1 MNIIEQL
8 MVEHVAL
15 RLRFHLATQSATESI
30 YEVEDFVR
38 NCHAKIE
45 DEIVFPKLRD
55 IPEAKQNL
63 SRLEADH
70 RMIDTIGDQIK
81 LRTAQGELEILRKRI
96 SLYMN
101 TIESHNASEESLV
114 FPYWKVSDSEEIE
127 ATRRARSVIESFGLD
142 RYLSITGISSKLL
155 ERVH

>member
-15 RLRFHLATQSATESI
+15 RVHFHFDSDKSDSI
-30 YEVEDFVR
+30 YEIEDFVR

-45 DEIVFPKLRD
+45 DDLVFPKLRN

-81 LRTAQGELEILRKRI
+81 LRTTQGELEIFRKRV
-96 SLYMN
+96 SLYKN
-101 TIESHNASEESLV
+101 TVESHNASEESLV
-114 FPYWKVSDSEEIE
+114 FPYWNVSETEEHE
-127 ATRRARSVIESFGLD
+127 AATKARDIIESFGLN
-142 RYLSITGISSKLL
+142 RYLSVTGISSKLL
-155 ERVH
+155 ERTH